1 METNYSN
8 QKQLLYNNS
17 KQDFIPYFSKQHQQN
32 SINLSNESLSKTDL
46 LTNLTDY
53 ILDNYINEV
62 CANNTIISNLST
74 VYGFYDIDL
83 TYNSSKN
90 LVLTLDDPQICVII
104 DDKIITCNGE
114 YTYTDTSIGLD
125 DWSGENK
132 YIMYYAQY
140 YNQEF
145 TINLSI
151 YDSVTQTIIAGDT
164 PRLGYFIPFVFVNG
178 QELYNNNN
186 YNHHDNQYISEKL
199 PLPNS
204 IYDGY
209 LLSKNLNILDGGG
222 I

>member
-1 METNYSN
+1 MAYPN
-8 QKQLLYNNS
+8 QKQLLFNS
-17 KQDFIPYFSKQHQQN
+17 TSSNFIPYFNKFHQHMN
-32 SINLSNESLSKTDL
+32 IDVSDESLSKTDL

-62 CANNTIISNLST
+62 CSNNTIISNLST

-83 TYNSSKN
+83 HYTSSDK
-90 LVLTLDDPQICVII
+90 LVLTSNDPKICVII
-104 DDKIITCNGE
+104 DDKIITCDGSF
-114 YTYTDTSIGLD
+114 TYTDTSIDLS

-140 YNQEF
+140 YDQEF
-145 TINLSI
+145 RINLSI
-151 YDSVTQTIIAGDT
+151 YDSNTQTITAGDT
-164 PRLGYFIPFVFVNG
+164 PRPGHFIPFIFVNG

-186 YNHHDNQYISEKL
+186 YDHHDNQYISEKL
-199 PLPNS
+199 PLPSS

-209 LLSKNLNILDGGG
+209 LLSKNLNILDGGL